1 MNIFKFDSPVMQ
13 FMGKLADFIILNL
26 LTIVCSI
33 PIITFGAA
41 YSAKYYVSMKII
53 RKEEGTVFKPY
64 FKAFKDNFKQAT
76 LIWIIQLAIIIL
88 LGLDW
93 IWIYNRGFN
102 NVNGFY
108 MAVLGVLTCFVF
120 FVTATIFPLIAR
132 FEMTTTEAFKGAG
145 LFSFLY
151 FIKLF
156 LIFALEIITIIAS
169 IWYTQWLPAI
179 LLFGT
184 TSAFYFMNLTLVKGF
199 KKLEDKVEKEESQR
213 QAEKSE
219 EENESEAYEEKI
231 VVDTIDENASDET
244 LILRPDEHTIKGRI
258 EAEKKTFKNL
268 TPKEKMQFIKD
279 YYLLKI
285 ILGALVA
292 IFAFWFIYDAFIAKK
307 EMLYS
312 GGLLLCVVEDEGREY
327 LTDGLLDKMA
337 TKKRKQQVN
346 LSEDLTMSL
355 VEGQEP
361 KPDPS
366 QDQLLYP
373 MIVAGYYDYFFI
385 DAGYIDHY
393 IALDC
398 YKDIGEYAD
407 MYNIPEE
414 GRYVYVSES
423 EKQNLKE
430 GETATGDI
438 EAILLPEE
446 ICDKIGV
453 HSLTGEGV
461 YLALVASGK
470 SEESDHEFMAHI
482 FE

>member
-13 FMGKLADFIILNL
+13 FMAKLADFIILNL
-26 LTIVCSI
+26 LTLVCSI

-76 LIWIIQLAIIIL
+76 LIWIIQLVIIIL

-93 IWIYNRGFN
+93 LWIYNQGFN

-108 MAVLGVLTCFVF
+108 MAILGIFTCFVF

-132 FEMTTTEAFKGAG
+132 FEMKTIEAFKGAG

-151 FIKLF
+151 FIKLI
-156 LIFALEIITIIAS
+156 LIFALEIITVVAS

-184 TSAFYFMNLTLVKGF
+184 TTAFYFMNLTLVKGF
-199 KKLEDKVEKEESQR
+199 KKLEDKVAKEESQK
-213 QAEKSE
+213 QAEKVE
-219 EENESEAYEEKI
+219 ETEGESDEEKP
-231 VVDTIDENASDET
+231 VVDSIDENAFDET
-244 LILRPDEHTIKGRI
+244 LILRPDEHTIKGKF
-258 EAEKKTFKNL
+258 ETEKKTFKNL
-268 TPKEKMQFIKD
+268 TPKEKIQFIKD

-285 ILGALVA
+285 VLGVLVA
-292 IFAFWFIYDAFIAKK
+292 IFAFWFIYDAFIAQK

-327 LTDGLLDKMA
+327 LTNDLLDKMA
-337 TKKRKQQVN
+337 SRKRKQQVN

-385 DAGYIDHY
+385 DAGFIDHY
-393 IALDC
+393 MDLDC
-398 YKDIGEYAD
+398 YKEIGEYAD

-423 EKQNLKE
+423 EKQSLKE
-430 GETATGDI
+430 GETAQGEI

-453 HSLTGEGV
+453 HSLSGEGV
-461 YLALVASGK
+461 YLALVMNDK
-470 SEESDHEFMAHI
+470 SEDRDHEFMAHI